1 MGVRQWLMS
10 SWCKYLLEGRK
21 VKDVKEDVY
30 GGSASRNAEVRLD
43 AEAFPAAKV
52 WRHKPPFQKN
62 KKYLIRLLCQKRSTP
77 IKRKSN

>member
-1 MGVRQWLMS
+1 MS

-30 GGSASRNAEVRLD
+30 GGSASRNAEVRPD

-52 WRHKPPFQKN
+52 WRHKPPFQK
-62 KKYLIRLLCQKRSTP
+62 K
-77 IKRKSN
+77 

>member
-10 SWCKYLLEGRK
+10 SWCKYLGGEK
-21 VKDVKEDVY
+21 IKDVGIDGVR
-30 GGSASRNAEVRLD
+30 GSTSRNAEVRLD

-62 KKYLIRLLCQKRSTP
+62 KKYLIRRDCQKRSNP
-77 IKRKSN
+77 IRE

>member
-1 MGVRQWLMS
+1 MS

-30 GGSASRNAEVRLD
+30 GGSASRNVEVRLD

-52 WRHKPPFQKN
+52 WRHKPPFQK
-62 KKYLIRLLCQKRSTP
+62 K
-77 IKRKSN
+77 

>member
-1 MGVRQWLMS
+1 MS

-52 WRHKPPFQKN
+52 WLYKGLISKKN
-62 KKYLIRLLCQKRSTP
+62 KKYLIRRDCQKRSNP
-77 IKRKSN
+77 IKKKIKLRPD

>member
-21 VKDVKEDVY
+21 VKDVGVLCS
-30 GGSASRNAEVRLD
+30 GGSTSRNAEVRLD
-43 AEAFPAAKV
+43 TEAFPAAKV